1 MLIYLVTNI
10 VNGKKYIGQ
19 TVKSLSRRKQ
29 GHITAA
35 KFHKYNSY
43 FHRALIKYGEETFDW
58 KVLHDGIENIDDL
71 NKLEIFYIGYYDT
84 YGKGGYNLTL
94 GGNGQVGRKVSA
106 ETKHKLSLAN
116 IGQNN
121 PNYGKKPSAET
132 RKKMSI
138 ANSGEN
144 HPNYGKKLPA
154 ETRQKISE
162 ATKGRKVSAE
172 TRKKQSIANSGKNS
186 PNYGIRKYGK
196 NSPVAKEVVINSRH
210 FDTRNEAAVF
220 LGITSAAVRY
230 RILHKTKWLDYHY
243 IKSEKWCHK

>member
-19 TVKSLSRRKQ
+19 TVKSLKVRRRN
-29 GHITAA
+29 HLSVA

-58 KVLHDGIENIDDL
+58 KILHDGVENIDDL
-71 NKLEIFYIGYYDT
+71 NKLEAYYISYYDT

-94 GGNGQVGRKVSA
+94 GGGGMSGFKRSA
-106 ETKHKLSLAN
+106 ETRHKLSIAN
-116 IGQNN
+116 IGKNN

-138 ANSGEN
+138 TNSGKN
-144 HPNYGKKLPA
+144 HPQYGKERSA
-154 ETRQKISE
+154 ETKLKLSE
-162 ATKGRKVSAE
+162 AGKGRIHSAE

-186 PNYGIRKYGK
+186 P
-196 NSPVAKEVVINSRH
+196 VAKEVVINNKH

-230 RILHKTKWLDYHY
+230 RILHKTKWLDYY
-243 IKSEKWCHK
+243 YAKSEKWCHK

>member
-84 YGKGGYNLTL
+84 YENGYNLTL
-94 GGNGQVGRKVSA
+94 GGGGRVGGKVSA
-106 ETKHKLSLAN
+106 KTRHKLSLAN

-121 PNYGKKPSAET
+121 PNYGKKCPIET

-138 ANSGEN
+138 ANSGKK
-144 HPNYGKKLPA
+144 HPMYGRCGKDHPMYGKCGEDSPRHGK
-154 ETRQKISE
+154 KH
-162 ATKGRKVSAE
+162 SAE

-186 PNYGIRKYGK
+186 P
-196 NSPVAKEVVINSRH
+196 VAKEIVINSRR

-230 RILHKTKWLDYHY
+230 RILHKTKWLDYY
-243 IKSEKWCHK
+243 YAKSEKWCHK

>member
-1 MLIYLVTNI
+1 MLIYLVTNRK
-10 VNGKKYIGQ
+10 NGKKYIGQ
-19 TVKSLSRRKQ
+19 TVKSLKVRKRN
-29 GHITAA
+29 HLSIA

-43 FHRALIKYGEETFDW
+43 FHRVLIKYGEEAFDW

-94 GGNGQVGRKVSA
+94 GGRGRVGYKFTDEAIR
-106 ETKHKLSLAN
+106 KLSLAN
-116 IGQNN
+116 RGTKN
-121 PNYGKKPSAET
+121 PNYGKKCPIET

-138 ANSGEN
+138 ANSGKN
-144 HPNYGKKLPA
+144 HPQYGKVRSA

-162 ATKGRKVSAE
+162 SNKGRKVSAE

-186 PNYGIRKYGK
+186 P
-196 NSPVAKEVVINSRH
+196 VAKEVVINNRH

-220 LGITSAAVRY
+220 LGITSAAVRH
-230 RILHKTKWLDYHY
+230 RILHKTKWLDYY
-243 IKSEKWCHK
+243 YAKSEKWCHK

>member
-19 TVKSLSRRKQ
+19 TVKSLKVRKRN
-29 GHITAA
+29 HLSVA
-35 KFHKYNSY
+35 KFYKYNSY

-71 NKLEIFYIGYYDT
+71 NKLEAYYIGYYDT

-138 ANSGEN
+138 ANSGKN

-154 ETRQKISE
+154 ETRQKIAE

-172 TRKKQSIANSGKNS
+172 TRKKQSIANSGKD
-186 PNYGIRKYGK
+186 
-196 NSPVAKEVVINSRH
+196 SPVAKVVVINSRH
-210 FDTRNEAAVF
+210 FDTRNEAADF
-220 LGITSAAVRY
+220 LGITPAAVRY
-230 RILHKTKWLDYHY
+230 RILHKTKWLDYY
-243 IKSEKWCHK
+243 YAKSEKWCHK

>member
-19 TVKSLSRRKQ
+19 TVKSLKVRKRN
-29 GHITAA
+29 HLSVA

-43 FHRALIKYGEETFDW
+43 FHRALIKYGEEAFDW
-58 KVLHDGIENIDDL
+58 KILHDGVENIDNL
-71 NKLEIFYIGYYDT
+71 NKLEAYYISYYDT

-94 GGNGQVGRKVSA
+94 GGSGRVGIKVST
-106 ETKHKLSLAN
+106 ETRHKLSLAN
-116 IGQNN
+116 IGKNN
-121 PNYGKKPSAET
+121 PNYGKKCSIET

-138 ANSGEN
+138 ANSGKN
-144 HPNYGKKLPA
+144 HPQYGKERSA
-154 ETRQKISE
+154 ETKLKLSE
-162 ATKGRKVSAE
+162 AGKGRTTSAE
-172 TRKKQSIANSGKNS
+172 TRKKQSIANSGKNN

-196 NSPVAKEVVINSRH
+196 NSPVAKVVVINNKH

-230 RILHKTKWLDYHY
+230 RILHKTKWLDYY
-243 IKSEKWCHK
+243 YAKSEKWRHK

>member
-10 VNGKKYIGQ
+10 VNGKKYVGQ

-71 NKLEIFYIGYYDT
+71 NKLEIFYIGYYNT
-84 YGKGGYNLTL
+84 CGKSGYNLTL
-94 GGNGQVGRKVSA
+94 GGSGQVGRKVSA
-106 ETKHKLSLAN
+106 KTRHKLSLAN
-116 IGQNN
+116 SGQNN
-121 PNYGKKPSAET
+121 PNYGKKPSVET

-138 ANSGEN
+138 SNSGKN

-162 ATKGRKVSAE
+162 TTKGRKVSAE
-172 TRKKQSIANSGKNS
+172 TRKKQSIANS
-186 PNYGIRKYGK
+186 GK

-220 LGITSAAVRY
+220 FGITSAAVRY

-243 IKSEKWCHK
+243 VKSEKWCHK